1 MHCVQKRLAF
11 LRARPSESNFD
22 EVRVTEKRVQC
33 NVKNSLFYIHSRVA
47 AASTKSQVVSS
58 VYFFCK
64 KKVTEFASCGVA
76 VSELKTAFCCVLRVG
91 FAHISS
97 PYAAE

>member
-1 MHCVQKRLAF
+1 MQKRLAF

-22 EVRVTEKRVQC
+22 EVRVTKKTSALRAKKTRFFTFTAEWQQLRQSHGLC
-33 NVKNSLFYIHSRVA
+33 PLFI
-47 AASTKSQVVSS
+47 
-58 VYFFCK
+58 FCK
-64 KKVTEFASCGVA
+64 KKVTKFASCGVA
-76 VSELKTAFCCVLRVG
+76 VSELKTVFWCVLRVG